1 MTGQTVALMVNR
13 GRLFRPM
20 AEGAETR
27 PRATQRVV
35 PGSAFGPVLDVR
47 HIRVIGNGDA
57 MSTMQQ
63 TESNIHARR
72 SGRASP
78 PAGWVLLAGGVA
90 FFIGGSM
97 HPGDDPPGLTL
108 KEHLHLLYT
117 DPAWYPS
124 HAVLLVGMVLM
135 AAALVALV
143 RNGTLTDPR
152 VQKVGAVAAGAAVLG
167 ALGMLL
173 HLVAA
178 SEADRIAAGQ
188 TTPIT
193 DVQLVVES
201 FAVPAFGLAIAALAL
216 IGASTR
222 TLGNRVIAVLAVVI
236 GYGLAGG
243 TLLFTDALNF
253 LFPAAGGIGL
263 WAIAAGIGLLRRAP
277 VATPALS
284 AA

>member
-1 MTGQTVALMVNR
+1 
-13 GRLFRPM
+13 
-20 AEGAETR
+20 
-27 PRATQRVV
+27 
-35 PGSAFGPVLDVR
+35 
-47 HIRVIGNGDA
+47 
-57 MSTMQQ
+57 MSTMQD
-63 TESNIHARR
+63 TERKVHARR

-78 PAGWVLLAGGVA
+78 RVGLVLLAGGAA

-117 DPAWYPS
+117 DPAWFPAHS
-124 HAVLLVGMVLM
+124 VLLVGMVLM

-143 RNGTLTDPR
+143 RNGTFADPR
-152 VQKVGAVAAGAAVLG
+152 VQKIGTVAAGAAVLG
-167 ALGMLL
+167 ASAMLL
-173 HLVAA
+173 HLVEGF
-178 SEADRIAAGQ
+178 EADRIAAGQ
-188 TTPIT
+188 ATPIT

-201 FAVPAFGLAIAALAL
+201 FTVPAFGFAIAALAL

-222 TLGNRVIAVLAVVI
+222 TIGNRVVAVLAVVGGI

-263 WAIAAGIGLLRRAP
+263 WAVAAGIGLLRRAR
-277 VATPALS
+277 VTTPAVS

>member
-1 MTGQTVALMVNR
+1 
-13 GRLFRPM
+13 
-20 AEGAETR
+20 
-27 PRATQRVV
+27 
-35 PGSAFGPVLDVR
+35 
-47 HIRVIGNGDA
+47 

-78 PAGWVLLAGGVA
+78 TAGWVLLAGGVA

-124 HAVLLVGMVLM
+124 HTVLLVGMALM

-143 RNGTLTDPR
+143 RNGTLADSR

-173 HLVAA
+173 HLVEA

-201 FAVPAFGLAIAALAL
+201 LTVPAFGFAIAALAL

-222 TLGNRVIAVLAVVI
+222 TLGNRVVAVLAVVGGI

-263 WAIAAGIGLLRRAP
+263 WAIAAGIGLLRRTP
-277 VATPALS
+277 VTTPALS

>member
-1 MTGQTVALMVNR
+1 
-13 GRLFRPM
+13 
-20 AEGAETR
+20 
-27 PRATQRVV
+27 
-35 PGSAFGPVLDVR
+35 
-47 HIRVIGNGDA
+47 
-57 MSTMQQ
+57 MSTMQE
-63 TESNIHARR
+63 TESKVHARR

-78 PAGWVLLAGGVA
+78 RIGLMLLAGGVA

-97 HPGDDPPGLTL
+97 HPGDDPPGLSL

-143 RNGTLTDPR
+143 RNRTLDPR

-173 HLVAA
+173 HLVEA
-178 SEADRIAAGQ
+178 SEADRIAGHQ

-201 FAVPAFGLAIAALAL
+201 FTVPAFGFAIAALAL
-216 IGASTR
+216 VGASTR
-222 TLGNRVIAVLAVVI
+222 TLGNRVVAVLAVVGGI

-277 VATPALS
+277 VKTPALS

>member
-1 MTGQTVALMVNR
+1 
-13 GRLFRPM
+13 
-20 AEGAETR
+20 
-27 PRATQRVV
+27 
-35 PGSAFGPVLDVR
+35 
-47 HIRVIGNGDA
+47 

-63 TESNIHARR
+63 TESNVQARPSR
-72 SGRASP
+72 RANP
-78 PAGWVLLAGGVA
+78 TVGWALLAGGVA

-117 DPAWYPS
+117 DPAWYPA

-143 RNGTLTDPR
+143 RGGTLTVPR
-152 VQKVGAVAAGAAVLG
+152 AQKVGIVAAGAAVLG

-178 SEADRIAAGQ
+178 SEAERIAAGQ
-188 TTPIT
+188 NTPIT

-201 FAVPAFGLAIAALAL
+201 LTLPAFGFAIAALAL

-222 TLGNRVIAVLAVVI
+222 TLGNRVVAVLAVVGGT

-253 LFPAAGGIGL
+253 LFPTAAGIGL
-263 WAIAAGIGLLRRAP
+263 WAIAAGIGLLLRRP
-277 VATPALS
+277 VKTPALS

>member
-1 MTGQTVALMVNR
+1 
-13 GRLFRPM
+13 
-20 AEGAETR
+20 
-27 PRATQRVV
+27 
-35 PGSAFGPVLDVR
+35 
-47 HIRVIGNGDA
+47 
-57 MSTMQQ
+57 MSTMQE
-63 TESNIHARR
+63 TESKVHARR
-72 SGRASP
+72 SGRANP
-78 PAGWVLLAGGVA
+78 RIALALLAGGVA

-143 RNGTLTDPR
+143 RKGTLTDPR

-173 HLVAA
+173 HLVEA
-178 SEADRIAAGQ
+178 SEADRIAGHQ

-201 FAVPAFGLAIAALAL
+201 FTVPAFGFAIAALAL
-216 IGASTR
+216 VGASTR
-222 TLGNRVIAVLAVVI
+222 TLGNRVVAVLAVVGGI

-277 VATPALS
+277 VKTPALS